1 MSVNV
6 NALDKI
12 LPYEVEIV
20 KRISKKESLVVLAR
34 GLPVEKERIS
44 RFYPK
49 WVICGQLSVTWGH
62 SWGHIRSRKFWKSK
76 KDHFGFDKTI
86 LWFNWSS
93 SYFKR
98 NKWRYK
104 SDRSWMFLFKYQK
117 CSSKYFNINSKETN
131 ADIWKRRRLFYFVT
145 GFNSRYAQRSR
156 SG

>member
-49 WVICGQLSVTWGH
+49 NESFEANLRVTLG
-62 SWGHIRSRKFWKSK
+62 SFKVKKFLEIQKRSFW
-76 KDHFGFDKTI
+76 
-86 LWFNWSS
+86 L
-93 SYFKR
+93 
-98 NKWRYK
+98 
-104 SDRSWMFLFKYQK
+104 
-117 CSSKYFNINSKETN
+117 
-131 ADIWKRRRLFYFVT
+131 
-145 GFNSRYAQRSR
+145 
-156 SG
+156 